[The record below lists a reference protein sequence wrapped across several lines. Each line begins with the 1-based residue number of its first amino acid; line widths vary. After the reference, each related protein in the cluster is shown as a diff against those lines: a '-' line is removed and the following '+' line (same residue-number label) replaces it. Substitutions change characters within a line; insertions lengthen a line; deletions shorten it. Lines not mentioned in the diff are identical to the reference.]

1 LDAPICTTW
10 TTVFREMSCTHPWFF
25 FKKISG
31 PGVYIS
37 YLSIDWSG
45 SLQYPQQNSQY
56 SSGHSRHNIWSS
68 LPFWPLL
75 FFVLVIGDLKGSELE
90 ESWAAWILATYFP
103 KAYLGGISSFHVS
116 GYSDQRGFF
125 LKITFRI
132 ADIEWN
138 CSIVGEKTRSAQ
150 SQCFHQWR
158 ATLQQ
163 IIKNFHLFHF
173 FPVITQDVEAS
184 EDISRETDEFDS
196 IRRVILSFFRWNTRE
211 EREPDPKNKTQF
223 IYRYE
228 DDFSFVNR
236 AQRWYM
242 ANWRM
247 QGYPWLLSPRW
258 AYGYPG
264 EQESDTLTIFAV
276 RMLNVRLYPR
286 RCLSPADSLH
296 AYLHDT
302 WISEYQLDN
311 IEKRPRI

>member
-1 LDAPICTTW
+1 MVLFTFLTITFFCSGYRRPQGQRAWRI
-10 TTVFREMSCTHPWFF
+10 MSSMNT
-25 FKKISG
+25 
-31 PGVYIS
+31 S
-37 YLSIDWSG
+37 YLFSQ
-45 SLQYPQQNSQY
+45 SLSWRNLIIPCIWLFRSKRFFSQNYLQNSWY
-56 SSGHSRHNIWSS
+56 
-68 LPFWPLL
+68 
-75 FFVLVIGDLKGSELE
+75 
-90 ESWAAWILATYFP
+90 WI
-103 KAYLGGISSFHVS
+103 
-116 GYSDQRGFF
+116 
-125 LKITFRI
+125 
-132 ADIEWN
+132 N
-138 CSIVGEKTRSAQ
+138 CSIVGEKTRNAQ

-286 RCLSPADSLH
+286 RCLSPAGSLH